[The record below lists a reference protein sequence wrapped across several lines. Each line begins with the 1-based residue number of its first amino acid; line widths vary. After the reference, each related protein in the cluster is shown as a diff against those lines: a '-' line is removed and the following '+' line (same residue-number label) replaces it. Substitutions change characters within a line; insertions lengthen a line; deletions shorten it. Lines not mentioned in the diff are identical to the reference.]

1 MSALTIGRDNA
12 RLSQTRESE
21 RAQGGVSVRR
31 PLQTAVVR
39 LESMSVGSREM
50 QTLKLSYVRRRSNWS
65 VFAQLET
72 IHSAGVVAGALVRQ
86 NRQRPDARSA
96 LKRAPRHWWTV
107 QHLYCGAILPVAIA
121 RRYFAISCF

>member
-72 IHSAGVVAGALVRQ
+72 IHSAGVVA
-86 NRQRPDARSA
+86 
-96 LKRAPRHWWTV
+96 
-107 QHLYCGAILPVAIA
+107 
-121 RRYFAISCF
+121 